1 MVKIV
6 EINPFLLRISMK
18 KALLTWLG
26 TADVKSLTNSNPSAP
41 GPLKQVITQKGF
53 NVIYIISNRR
63 QEITNQ
69 CVSALKEWSKGIQIK
84 TFQHEEFDPTDYD
97 VVFQYTQDAVQSILP
112 RIEEF
117 ETGLT
122 FFATPGT
129 PIMVA
134 VLCLL
139 AERIPKVSLIQSSE
153 ESGVKYIRW
162 RIPDFLT
169 QKRIKQI
176 EDNVS
181 RETPEIFRDLV
192 FSSGIMWE
200 KADQAC
206 RYAKYDVPVM
216 LLGET
221 GTGKEEFAKR
231 IHKASRQRRGDFV
244 PVNCGA
250 IPPAL
255 IESILF
261 GHRKGAFTGATTDRA
276 GVFELANNGTIFLDE
291 IGELPLEQQ
300 TKLLRVIQEKE
311 VRRLGEEDQPR
322 PINARIVTATHR
334 NLQKM
339 VEEGAFREDLF
350 YRLAIAVIT
359 LPPLRERGQ
368 DIFVAAD
375 TALTSANRLIF
386 GEKEIEYKKY
396 SNDVKL
402 FMSTQRWPGNFR
414 ELNSVVLRAV
424 INASN
429 GIITAQDIQEAML
442 DWGTKSRKNDDSF
455 ELPSYT
461 SDGTFNLKDAL
472 GEVEKHYI
480 ELALKDAGGRIIDAS
495 HLLGITNYQTLTNRK
510 IKYGL

>member
-1 MVKIV
+1 
-6 EINPFLLRISMK
+6 MK
-18 KALLTWLG
+18 RALLTWLG
-26 TADVKSLTNSNPSAP
+26 TADVKSLTNTNPSAR
-41 GPLKQVITQKGF
+41 GPLKQVITEKDF
-53 NVIYIISNRR
+53 NVLYIISNRPP
-63 QEITNQ
+63 EITQQ
-69 CVSALKEWSKGIQIK
+69 CVAVLKKWSKGIQVEI
-84 TFQHEEFDPTDYD
+84 FQHEEFDPTDYD
-97 VVFQYTQDAVQSILP
+97 IVLRYTQDAVQTILP
-112 RIEEF
+112 KTEEF
-117 ETGLT
+117 EGGLT

-139 AERIPKVSLIQSSE
+139 AERLPNVSLVQSSE

-181 RETPEIFRDLV
+181 RETPLIFQDLV

-206 RYAKYDVPVM
+206 RYAKYDVPVL

-231 IHKASRQRRGDFV
+231 IHIASQRRGDFV
-244 PVNCGA
+244 PLNCGA

-261 GHRKGAFTGATTDRA
+261 GHIKGAFTGATSNRT

-311 VRRLGEEDQPR
+311 VRRLGAENTPI

-334 NLQKM
+334 NLPKM
-339 VEEGAFREDLF
+339 VEEGTFREDLF

-368 DIFVAAD
+368 DIYVAAD
-375 TALTSANRLIF
+375 TALTSANKLIF

-396 SNDVKL
+396 SDDVKL
-402 FMSTQRWPGNFR
+402 FMSTRRWPGNFR

-429 GIITAQDIQEAML
+429 EVITVQDIQEAML
-442 DWGTKSRKNDDSF
+442 DWGTKKRKTDEGFD
-455 ELPSYT
+455 LPPYT
-461 SDGTFNLKDAL
+461 SDGSFNLKDAL
-472 GEVEKHYI
+472 AEVEKHYI
-480 ELALKDAGGRIIDAS
+480 ELALKDAGGIVRKAS
-495 HLLGITNYQTLTNRK
+495 DLLGITNYQTLTNRK
-510 IKYGL
+510 TKYGL